1 MTDRHQRKL
10 DHIAHCADDRAV
22 FKSHQGLFD
31 DVTLVHN
38 ALPEMAMH
46 EIDLTT
52 PLIKSTLAAPL
63 MVTGMTG
70 GPDKAGEIN
79 RGIARVCE
87 NLGLAF
93 GVGSQRLLTDT
104 PDAVRT
110 YSVRDIAPNLVL
122 FGNLGVNQ
130 ARDLGPAK
138 VSELMKSIGADYI
151 AIHLNAAMELCQ
163 PGADADSDFRG
174 GFDTIGRLVDALD
187 GHVLVKECGCGIGPD
202 QFRRLVELGVPAID
216 VSGSGG
222 TSWVKVEALRATG
235 QLAELGETFAE
246 WGIPTLAATALASRI
261 GGAQIISSGGVDSGL
276 KAAKALAL
284 GASIAG
290 TARPVLQAF
299 LSGGES
305 GATAF
310 LETLVAGLRTAMAL
324 TGCRRPNEL
333 AERHKLMG
341 PRLQQWLTLD
351 ETGP

>member
-1 MTDRHQRKL
+1 MTGRHQRKL
-10 DHIAHCADDRAV
+10 DHIDHCADDRAV
-22 FKSHQGLFD
+22 FKSHEGLFE
-31 DVTLVHN
+31 DVTLIHN
-38 ALPEMAMH
+38 ALPELAMH

-52 PLIKSTLAAPL
+52 PLINSTLSAPL

-79 RGIARVCE
+79 RGIAQVCDR
-87 NLGLAF
+87 LGLAF

-110 YSVRDIAPNLVL
+110 YSVRDIAPSLVL

-130 ARDLGPAK
+130 ARDLGPIK
-138 VSELMKSIGADYI
+138 VAELMKSIGADYM

-174 GFDTIGRLVDALD
+174 GFDTIGRVVDALD
-187 GHVLVKECGCGIGPD
+187 GRVLVKECGCGIGPN

-235 QLAELGETFAE
+235 QLAQLGETFAE
-246 WGIPTLAATALASRI
+246 WGIPTLAATGLASRI

-284 GASIAG
+284 GATVAG
-290 TARPVLQAF
+290 SARPVLQAF
-299 LSGGES
+299 LRGGEED
-305 GATAF
+305 ATAF
-310 LETLVAGLRTAMAL
+310 LETVIAGLRTAMAL
-324 TGCRRPNEL
+324 TGCRRPAEL
-333 AERHKLMG
+333 AQRPKLLG
-341 PRLQQWLTLD
+341 GRLQQWLALS
-351 ETGP
+351 ETTP